1 MATLEE
7 LLANI
12 SDVKAKRA
20 ARKGH
25 LIRLAKHLESIKGVK
40 INSLRPVEIER
51 KMGALTENISAYDLI
66 QERLCEV
73 TEEAAEGAVEEQR
86 DANSALFDAY
96 QTDVAQAWADGG
108 YLEDDARDLVA
119 IKDLSGVYARKSY
132 EDLLTAFK
140 TFRQTLKS
148 LPANNSL
155 LAVQKRLEPIMAD
168 LGERIDNDVRS
179 TDDSSVS
186 SHESTDPVAPAPHVH
201 HSKLKL
207 ELSEFSGDLLQ
218 WKDFWDLFSAVIET
232 EHLSDRE
239 KICHLQTSMRTDL
252 SCDTPLP
259 RAHMTRW
266 CSP

>member
-12 SDVKAKRA
+12 SDVKVLKAKRA

-25 LIRLAKHLESIKGVK
+25 LTRLAKHLESIKGV
-40 INSLRPVEIER
+40 IVLSRSNARWVPSPRTSRRMTSFRSGCVRSLRR
-51 KMGALTENISAYDLI
+51 
-66 QERLCEV
+66 QE
-73 TEEAAEGAVEEQR
+73 AVEEQR

-96 QTDVAQAWADGG
+96 QTLFDVAQAWADGG
-108 YLEDDARDLVA
+108 CLEDDARDLVA
-119 IKDLSGVYARKSY
+119 IKDLSGVYARKFY

-148 LPANNSL
+148 LPANKSL
-155 LAVQKRLEPIMAD
+155 LAVQKRLEAIMAD
-168 LGERIDNDVRS
+168 LGQRIDHDVRS

-186 SHESTDPVAPAPHVH
+186 SHESTDPVAPAPCVH

-207 ELSEFSGDLLQ
+207 ELPKFSGDLLQ

-239 KICHLQTSMRTDL
+239 KICHLQTSMRTDEAK
-252 SCDTPLP
+252 SVMLP

-266 CSP
+266 CRP